1 MNIASNINRLL
12 QQKILDTIQAKHL
25 IEQGDVVVIGVSG
38 GPDSVCLLHV
48 LHSLSSRLDARLHAI
63 HINHMLRAEEAQ
75 ADEAYTAELCKE
87 LRIPLSVV
95 RVDVAA
101 KAKKLGM
108 SLEEAGRETRYQE
121 FERYADSVGAAKIA
135 VAHNRNDQAETVM
148 MHIIRGTG
156 IAGLVGMEYRRGAVI
171 RPLLNVYRKE
181 IEQYCEE
188 AGLLPRTDSSNLER
202 DFARN
207 RVRLDLFPYINE
219 NFGADITE
227 GLCRLSS
234 HASDDNSYLEQCALE
249 AYERSLKTKSI
260 GWVSLNQEQLRK
272 LHPAILGRVLK
283 HAVCDAAGNSTG
295 VVSVHYRALSD
306 LVAKGNTGARA
317 ELPRGLGASVS
328 YGILNVFAVKMP
340 QLQNPQNPQNPQKPQ
355 KQQRQKASQR
365 PAAFDINLTI
375 PGSTQ
380 VHELDAVIKTSVE
393 KVIDVDKCGRMGYNS
408 FVQFFDYDSL
418 SRGIN
423 IRNRRDGDIFK
434 PFRSNGTKKLKK
446 YFIDSKIPRELRDEI
461 PLICIDNEV
470 VWVVGYKISD
480 KFKVTENTKSIL
492 KIEYNRRA
500 SL

>member
-1 MNIASNINRLL
+1 MNIASNINRQL

-38 GPDSVCLLHV
+38 GPDSVCLLHI
-48 LHSLSSRLDARLHAI
+48 LHSLSSRLDTRLHAI

-75 ADEAYTAELCKE
+75 ADEAYAAELCKE
-87 LRIPLSVV
+87 LGIPLSVV
-95 RVDVAA
+95 RADVAA
-101 KAKKLGM
+101 MAKKLGM
-108 SLEEAGRETRYQE
+108 SLEEAGREARYQE
-121 FERYADSVGAAKIA
+121 FERCADSVGAAKIA

-156 IAGLVGMEYRRGAVI
+156 TAGLVGMEYRRGVVI

-181 IEQYCEE
+181 IEQYCKE

-207 RVRLDLFPYINE
+207 RIRLDLFPYINE
-219 NFGADITE
+219 NFGTDITE
-227 GLCRLSS
+227 SLCRLSS
-234 HASDDNSYLEQCALE
+234 HAADDNSYLEQCALE
-249 AYERSLKTKSI
+249 AYEGSLKTKSI
-260 GWVSLNQEQLRK
+260 GRVSLNQEQLRK
-272 LHPAILGRVLK
+272 LHPAILARVLK
-283 HAVCDAAGNSTG
+283 HAVCDAAGNSNG
-295 VVSVHYRALSD
+295 VGSVHYRALSD

-317 ELPRGLGASVS
+317 ELPRGLGAAVS
-328 YGILNVFAVKMP
+328 YGILNVFIKMP
-340 QLQNPQNPQNPQKPQ
+340 QLQNPHNPQKPQ
-355 KQQRQKASQR
+355 KQHQKASQK

-380 VHELDAVIKTSVE
+380 VQELDAVIKTSVE

-461 PLICIDNEV
+461 PLICINNEV